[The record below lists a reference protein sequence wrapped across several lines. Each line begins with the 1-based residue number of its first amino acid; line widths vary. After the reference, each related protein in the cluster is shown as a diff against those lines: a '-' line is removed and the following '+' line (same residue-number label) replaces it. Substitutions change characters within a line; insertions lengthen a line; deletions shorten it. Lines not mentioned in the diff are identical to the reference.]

1 MLYPPITPFDSG
13 WLDVGQG
20 HRIYWEQCGRSDG
33 LPVLFLHGGPGGG
46 TAEKARRYFDPQH
59 YRAVLFD
66 QRACGRSTPHASTEA
81 NDTAH
86 LVADMERLRE
96 HLKIDRWVLCGG
108 SWGCALALAY
118 TQQHR
123 ERVLGI
129 VMRGVFTG
137 QPHEFDWLYRSGG
150 ASQVFPQAWGKFAGA
165 LGNPPSLA
173 DIQSKPYALFQS
185 YVDEL
190 LSDNPVR
197 QLRAALA
204 WCQWESALSSLY
216 ADAPATAQDP
226 RHCLAMARISA
237 HIFVNDPWL
246 GRANRLWPVHYLA
259 GLPGIIVQGRFDMV
273 TPAVTAEQ
281 LHQAWPGSEL
291 RMVTE
296 AGHTSNDPALQRALT
311 GALDDMA
318 GKIPH

>member
-1 MLYPPITPFDSG
+1 M
-13 WLDVGQG
+13 
-20 HRIYWEQCGRSDG
+20 
-33 LPVLFLHGGPGGG
+33 
-46 TAEKARRYFDPQH
+46 
-59 YRAVLFD
+59 
-66 QRACGRSTPHASTEA
+66 
-81 NDTAH
+81 
-86 LVADMERLRE
+86 
-96 HLKIDRWVLCGG
+96 
-108 SWGCALALAY
+108 
-118 TQQHR
+118 
-123 ERVLGI
+123 

-165 LGNPPSLA
+165 LGNPLSTA
-173 DIQSKPYALFQS
+173 ESQSQPYALFQS

-216 ADAPATAQDP
+216 ADAPASPQDP

-237 HIFVNDPWL
+237 HMFVNDSWL
-246 GRANRLWPVHYLA
+246 GRANRLWPVHYLE
-259 GLPGIIVQGRFDMV
+259 GVPGIIVQGRFDMV